1 VVVVSSV
8 SVQLLLSV
16 IEKVVLVL
24 VSVRL
29 KKYLLLLKKL

>member
-8 SVQLLLSV
+8 SVQLSSSV

-29 KKYLLLLKKL
+29 LKYLLLLKKQ